1 MSIKNKDLYRLME
14 EYSEIFKKK
23 TILENN
29 TPGAEALADTVSDD
43 VSELNKSK
51 KSENTS
57 SSKYDLSKV
66 WDPDA
71 ISQEIKKFPQT
82 DLDQWSRRTVDML
95 VNSSFALKQPLLL
108 LGNPGVSKSAGV
120 KKTARQVA
128 NASTKGKY
136 IQEDDY
142 NMATD
147 EYERP
152 EGEEGGSRI
161 FAEWN
166 KLSNEEKDDVYA
178 RPEKYFIQM
187 DLNGNQMDRLSL
199 IGIPKSG
206 DSDKDYQE
214 CRKDR
219 GIAVLCRQGLEGV
232 VFLDE
237 INLAPEDVIGILL
250 RFVLERE
257 VGDEKISDGL
267 SIVAAS
273 NIPGVSGTDSTPVST
288 AFLNRMDSGI
298 GVLVLEPEEWCDWA
312 EANGVDPVI
321 TSFIRD
327 HPDDYFYTKMNLDDV
342 RAKGVPFRTPRSL
355 MAFSKI
361 FSKAAS
367 DYQKVAD
374 QGRTPR
380 VPFPDYIM
388 QRGSAI
394 IETDFMKAFL
404 SWYSEMQ
411 RLSLDEILKHKDLG
425 REDKTQIKNAKVGS
439 IVYFM
444 RNVTIKAFNLLERS
458 NAPIPELKNDDPK
471 ERISFIKTYVD
482 SNKEVHKY
490 LESLVIVISRLH
502 DEYIITLINMLRE
515 KLNESQYKLLLSFIA
530 YGNYDQ
536 GVKKDALDA
545 MKKAKEIF

>member
-1 MSIKNKDLYRLME
+1 
-14 EYSEIFKKK
+14 
-23 TILENN
+23 
-29 TPGAEALADTVSDD
+29 
-43 VSELNKSK
+43 
-51 KSENTS
+51 
-57 SSKYDLSKV
+57 
-66 WDPDA
+66 
-71 ISQEIKKFPQT
+71 
-82 DLDQWSRRTVDML
+82 
-95 VNSSFALKQPLLL
+95 
-108 LGNPGVSKSAGV
+108 
-120 KKTARQVA
+120 
-128 NASTKGKY
+128 
-136 IQEDDY
+136 
-142 NMATD
+142 
-147 EYERP
+147 
-152 EGEEGGSRI
+152 
-161 FAEWN
+161 
-166 KLSNEEKDDVYA
+166 
-178 RPEKYFIQM
+178 
-187 DLNGNQMDRLSL
+187 
-199 IGIPKSG
+199 
-206 DSDKDYQE
+206 
-214 CRKDR
+214 
-219 GIAVLCRQGLEGV
+219 
-232 VFLDE
+232 
-237 INLAPEDVIGILL
+237 
-250 RFVLERE
+250 
-257 VGDEKISDGL
+257 
-267 SIVAAS
+267 
-273 NIPGVSGTDSTPVST
+273 
-288 AFLNRMDSGI
+288 
-298 GVLVLEPEEWCDWA
+298 
-312 EANGVDPVI
+312 
-321 TSFIRD
+321 
-327 HPDDYFYTKMNLDDV
+327 MNLDDV

-394 IETDFMKAFL
+394 IETGFMKAFL

-425 REDKTQIKNAKVGS
+425 RKDKTQIKNAKVGS